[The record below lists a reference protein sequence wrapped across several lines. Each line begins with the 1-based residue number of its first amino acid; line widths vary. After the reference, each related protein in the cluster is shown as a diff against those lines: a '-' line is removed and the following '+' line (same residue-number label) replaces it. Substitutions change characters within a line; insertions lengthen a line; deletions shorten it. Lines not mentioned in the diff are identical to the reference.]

1 MTTIVDAP
9 EVMTADPVREYAAR
23 VVAGHEVVGRPV
35 RLACER
41 HLRDLDTAAERGLV
55 WDLGRAMHAIAFFG
69 ALRLA
74 DGEHSGEPFRL
85 LAWQQFVVGSLFG
98 WVRDDGY
105 RRFRT
110 AYLEIGKGSGKTP
123 LAAGVGLYGMLADG
137 EDGAEIYSAAV
148 SRDQAGICF
157 RDATRFREASA
168 ALRAATVQHAN
179 NIAFPARGSFFRPVS
194 SEGRGLDGKRV
205 HMAVIDE
212 LHEHPSS
219 MVVDKMRAGTKGR
232 RNALIFEITN
242 SGHDQN
248 SVCWQHHQYS
258 LQVLEGTVQNDAWF
272 AYVCALDEGDDW
284 LNDESCWP
292 KTNPSLG
299 TTIDVRYL
307 RELVDE
313 ARAIPSKYNIVA
325 RLNFCVWTRQS
336 ERWLDMERWAACG
349 VHVVDED
356 ELRGRECYAGLD
368 LSSVS
373 DLTAFGLVF
382 PPVLPGEPVKLLL
395 RAWVPEEQ
403 IRKRVVKDLVPYDQ
417 WSREGW
423 LLSTPGNVIDYEAI
437 RAQILRDAEKFD
449 LREIAIDRWN
459 ASQLTTQLQ
468 DDGLVVVAFGQG
480 FASMSA
486 PSKDLEARIQA
497 GELAHGNNPVL
508 TWCASNV
515 ARAED
520 PAGNIKPD
528 KAGSGEKIDGIVAVI
543 MGLARMNANVRGE
556 DVGIVVIG

>member
-1 MTTIVDAP
+1 MNAIAEPPVQVRDPIAQYARDVCSGAIVA
-9 EVMTADPVREYAAR
+9 
-23 VVAGHEVVGRPV
+23 GRPV

-41 HLRDLDTAAERGLV
+41 HLRDLEIAHERGL
-55 WDLGRAMHAIAFFG
+55 WFDLDAALYAISFFG

-74 DGEHSGEPFRL
+74 DGEHSGEPFAL
-85 LAWQQFVVGSLFG
+85 LPWQQFVVGSLFG
-98 WVRDDGY
+98 WKRDDGY

-110 AYLEIGKGSGKTP
+110 AYIEIGKGSGKTP
-123 LAAGVGLYGMLADG
+123 LAAGIGWYGLIADG

-148 SRDQAGICF
+148 SREQAGILF
-157 RDATRFREASA
+157 RDATRFREASP
-168 ALRAATVQHAN
+168 ALRSATVQHAN
-179 NIAFPARGSFFRPVS
+179 NVSFPARGSFLRPIS

-205 HMAVIDE
+205 HMALIDE

-219 MVVDKMRAGTKGR
+219 VVVDKMRAGTKGR
-232 RNALIFEITN
+232 KNALIVEITN
-242 SGHDQN
+242 SGHDFN

-258 LQVLEGTVQNDAWF
+258 LQVLEGTVKNDSWF

-307 RELVDE
+307 RELVAE
-313 ARAIPSKYNIVA
+313 ARAIPSKHNIVA
-325 RLNFCVWTRQS
+325 RLNFCVWTRQRD
-336 ERWLDMERWAACG
+336 RWLDIERWNACG
-349 VHVVDED
+349 AHQFDED
-356 ELRGRECYAGLD
+356 SLRGRECYAGLD

-382 PPVLPGEPVKLLL
+382 PPVMPGEPVKVLL

-403 IRKRVVKDLVPYDQ
+403 IAKRVARDMVPYAD
-417 WSREGW
+417 WARAGW
-423 LLSTPGNVIDYEAI
+423 LRSTPGNVVDYDHVRQTIEQD
-437 RAQILRDAEKFD
+437 AQTFD
-449 LREIAIDRWN
+449 IREIAIDRWN
-459 ASQLTTQLQ
+459 ATQITTQLM
-468 DDGLVVVAFGQG
+468 DAGLNVIAFGQG

-486 PSKDLEARIQA
+486 PSKDLEARVQS
-497 GELAHGNNPVL
+497 GTLAHGNNPVL

-515 ARAED
+515 AKAED

-528 KAGSGEKIDGIVAVI
+528 KHHSGEKIDGIVAII
-543 MGLARMNANVRGE
+543 MGLARMNANVQGE